1 MIETRRKSTSRT
13 PQYYCDLRIDVGS
26 GLRLPA
32 EGPLKRRDGS
42 SCKSTLNSLP
52 GLGFSTHGT
61 TLFTVEL
68 VFFDRIVQN
77 RTFSGYQD
85 LGLFRLSRFANSQ
98 VIGYLQTVGDREKK
112 EGKSVVLGV
121 SGGIACYKTVELV
134 RLLVQGGFSVHVI
147 MTRGAVEFV
156 TPLTFQT
163 LSGHPVANEM
173 FSLTQESEI
182 GHINLADQ
190 ADLLV
195 IAPATANIIGK
206 TAAGI
211 ADDLLTTVVMATQAP
226 VLIVPSMNIH
236 MFENPILQSNIRKLK
251 GLGYHFMEPAEG
263 YLACG
268 YEGKGRLPEPHD
280 IVGEIQRLLKK
291 KDLVGERLLITAGP
305 NREPLDPVR
314 YISNRSSGKMGY
326 ALARVGARRG
336 AEVILVSGPTSL
348 ESPPGVRLI
357 SVTTA
362 AEMRQ
367 AVLKEFPS
375 ATAVLMAAAVADYR
389 PDKFEA
395 KKIKRGDAPIQI
407 GLKPNPDILKELGMK
422 KNGQILI
429 GFAAETEELIANAGK
444 KLREKNLDLIVANN
458 VLEEGSGFDGDTNSA
473 TILDQKG
480 TMLPLPL
487 MPKEELAERIYDHF
501 VTLTG
506 KK

>member
-1 MIETRRKSTSRT
+1 MTTEA
-13 PQYYCDLRIDVGS
+13 CCLF
-26 GLRLPA
+26 LP
-32 EGPLKRRDGS
+32 
-42 SCKSTLNSLP
+42 
-52 GLGFSTHGT
+52 
-61 TLFTVEL
+61 
-68 VFFDRIVQN
+68 
-77 RTFSGYQD
+77 
-85 LGLFRLSRFANSQ
+85 SRFANLS
-98 VIGYLQTVGDREKK
+98 VIRYLQPVGDKEKT
-112 EGKSVVLGV
+112 EGKGVVLGV
-121 SGGIACYKTVELV
+121 SGGIACYKAVELL
-134 RLLVQGGFSVHVI
+134 RLLVQGGSSVHVI
-147 MTRGAVEFV
+147 LTSGAMEFV

-163 LSGHPVANEM
+163 LSGHPVASEL

-206 TAAGI
+206 MAAGI

-236 MFENPILQSNIRKLK
+236 MFENPVLQENIQRLK

-263 YLACG
+263 TLACG
-268 YEGKGRLPEPHD
+268 YEGKGRLPEPPT
-280 IVGEIQRLLKK
+280 IVEEIQRLLKK
-291 KDLVGERLLITAGP
+291 KDLIGERFLITAGP

-336 AEVILVSGPTSL
+336 GEVTLISGPTSL
-348 ESPPGVRLI
+348 ASPPGVRLI

-367 AVLKEFPS
+367 AVLEEFPS
-375 ATAVLMAAAVADYR
+375 VTAVLMAAAVADYS
-389 PDKFEA
+389 PDKLVA

-407 GLKPNPDILKELGMK
+407 RLKPNPDILRELGMK

-429 GFAAETEELIANAGK
+429 GFAAETEDLIVNAGK

-458 VLEEGSGFDGDTNSA
+458 VAEEGSGFDVDTNLA
-473 TILDQKG
+473 TILDRRG
-480 TMLPLPL
+480 AVHPLPL
-487 MPKEELAERIYDHF
+487 MSKEELADRIYDYF
-501 VTLTG
+501 VAL
-506 KK
+506 KSER